1 MTNNINIATTQK
13 DWDDFFATQNT
24 QEVDLGSNKQDW
36 LDLYMT
42 GEYSS
47 GKEYE
52 VKKETE
58 KPKTTY
64 KVPPPGYIF
73 DR

>member
-24 QEVDLGSNKQDW
+24 QEIDLDSNKQDW

-42 GEYSS
+42 GEYGS